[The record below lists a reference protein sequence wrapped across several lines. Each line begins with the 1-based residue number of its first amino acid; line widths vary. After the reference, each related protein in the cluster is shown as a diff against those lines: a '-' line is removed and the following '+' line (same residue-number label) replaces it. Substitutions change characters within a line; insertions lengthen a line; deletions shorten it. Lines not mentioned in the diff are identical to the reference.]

1 MDTTRVVRGLAH
13 IILGLKQKGHLH
25 IMASKPSSP
34 GPNATPATPAKQAR
48 SRKAATPSQTEQG
61 RAGSAGGVVLP
72 KEPTAKAS
80 ASSAKKAAAT
90 TATDDVTAPAAKT
103 PKKKPRKLN
112 KEPISTSTEAAKPTV
127 TSKTTADVPSPS
139 ELEAL
144 KSRVRGLEAKVEE
157 LYKAGAIPDSRPGRS
172 PRRRGKGRKASSTA
186 QVPTLST
193 TANESDSR
201 VQEIADDEEEEADE
215 ELVRLEGEL
224 EVARQDLEHFNPR
237 SQGAKSRGTEYIEE
251 IDRDVPGARAGTER
265 QVTLSGSYRIPI
277 PANVNLEDV
286 KTIKSG
292 VSAAQNVARSFLEQR
307 RAAAAVRASE
317 NNASS
322 PQQQSSSRTT
332 KVPAS
337 KSSSATTPKPKR
349 SMSSTMEVA
358 VDNSDGKQSWSEW
371 IGGYSMAITRAVSKI
386 EHEAAVEAQRGGG
399 SAGASR
405 PSAGGRRTSA
415 PTSKKAAGKR
425 PAAKATLSGEQVHG
439 LMS

>member
-1 MDTTRVVRGLAH
+1 
-13 IILGLKQKGHLH
+13 
-25 IMASKPSSP
+25 MASMPSSP

-72 KEPTAKAS
+72 KEPATKAS
-80 ASSAKKAAAT
+80 ASSAKKAAGIPS
-90 TATDDVTAPAAKT
+90 TDDGTAAAAKT

-112 KEPISTSTEAAKPTV
+112 KEPTSTSTDATKSTV
-127 TSKTTADVPSPS
+127 TSKTPADVPSPS

-172 PRRRGKGRKASSTA
+172 PRRRGKGRKASSAA

-193 TANESDSR
+193 VTNDNSNSG
-201 VQEIADDEEEEADE
+201 VQELEDDEEEADE

-224 EVARQDLEHFNPR
+224 EVARQDLEHFTPR
-237 SQGAKSRGTEYIEE
+237 SKGATSRGTEYVEE
-251 IDRDVPGARAGTER
+251 IDRGASGASAGTER

-337 KSSSATTPKPKR
+337 KSSSGATPKPKR

-399 SAGASR
+399 SAGTSR

>member
-1 MDTTRVVRGLAH
+1 
-13 IILGLKQKGHLH
+13 
-25 IMASKPSSP
+25 
-34 GPNATPATPAKQAR
+34 
-48 SRKAATPSQTEQG
+48 
-61 RAGSAGGVVLP
+61 
-72 KEPTAKAS
+72 
-80 ASSAKKAAAT
+80 
-90 TATDDVTAPAAKT
+90 
-103 PKKKPRKLN
+103 LN
-112 KEPISTSTEAAKPTV
+112 KEPTSTSTDTAKSTA
-127 TSKTTADVPSPS
+127 TNKTQADVPSPS

-172 PRRRGKGRKASSTA
+172 PRRRGKGRKTSSAA
-186 QVPTLST
+186 QVPTLENA
-193 TANESDSR
+193 ANDGNSR
-201 VQEIADDEEEEADE
+201 VEELDDDEQEEEADE

-224 EVARQDLEHFNPR
+224 EVARQDLEHFHPR
-237 SQGAKSRGTEYIEE
+237 TRGATNGGTEYVEE
-251 IDRDVPGARAGTER
+251 IDRGASSSAGPDR

-307 RAAAAVRASE
+307 RAAAALRAE

-322 PQQQSSSRTT
+322 PQHQPNTKTT

-337 KSSSATTPKPKR
+337 KSSSGTTTKPKR
-349 SMSSTMEVA
+349 SMSSNMEVA

-399 SAGASR
+399 GGSASASR
-405 PSAGGRRTSA
+405 PATGGRRTSA
-415 PTSKKAAGKR
+415 PTSKKVAGKR
-425 PAAKATLSGEQVHG
+425 PAAKTTLSGEQVHG

>member
-1 MDTTRVVRGLAH
+1 
-13 IILGLKQKGHLH
+13 
-25 IMASKPSSP
+25 MAVKPSSP
-34 GPNATPATPAKQAR
+34 EPNATPATPIKQAR
-48 SRKAATPSQTEQG
+48 SRKAATPSQSEQG

-72 KEPTAKAS
+72 KDSSAKVS
-80 ASSAKKAAAT
+80 ASSSKKAVVAPS
-90 TATDDVTAPAAKT
+90 TDEVTAAASKT
-103 PKKKPRKLN
+103 QKKKPRKLN
-112 KEPISTSTEAAKPTV
+112 KEPTSTPADTAKSAATNK
-127 TSKTTADVPSPS
+127 SDVPSSS

-172 PRRRGKGRKASSTA
+172 PRRRGKGRKASSSA
-186 QVPTLST
+186 QVPTLNT
-193 TANESDSR
+193 TVNDSNAR
-201 VQEIADDEEEEADE
+201 VQELDDDDEEEEADE

-224 EVARQDLEHFNPR
+224 EVARQDLEHYHPSTRGGR
-237 SQGAKSRGTEYIEE
+237 SGGAEYVEE
-251 IDRDVPGARAGTER
+251 INRGSSGTSAGTDR

-307 RAAAAVRASE
+307 RAAAALRAE

-322 PQQQSSSRTT
+322 SPQSNSKTT

-337 KSSSATTPKPKR
+337 KTSSGTTPKPKR
-349 SMSSTMEVA
+349 SMSSSMEVA

-386 EHEAAVEAQRGGG
+386 EHEAAVEAQRSGG
-399 SAGASR
+399 SGSGSGSAR
-405 PSAGGRRTSA
+405 PAAGGRRTSA
-415 PTSKKAAGKR
+415 PMSKRAAGKR
-425 PAAKATLSGEQVHG
+425 HAAKATLSSEQVHG

>member
-1 MDTTRVVRGLAH
+1 
-13 IILGLKQKGHLH
+13 
-25 IMASKPSSP
+25 
-34 GPNATPATPAKQAR
+34 
-48 SRKAATPSQTEQG
+48 
-61 RAGSAGGVVLP
+61 
-72 KEPTAKAS
+72 
-80 ASSAKKAAAT
+80 
-90 TATDDVTAPAAKT
+90 
-103 PKKKPRKLN
+103 
-112 KEPISTSTEAAKPTV
+112 
-127 TSKTTADVPSPS
+127 
-139 ELEAL
+139 L

-172 PRRRGKGRKASSTA
+172 PRRRGKGRKASSAA

-193 TANESDSR
+193 AANDSNAR
-201 VQEIADDEEEEADE
+201 VQELDDDEEEEADE

-224 EVARQDLEHFNPR
+224 EVARQDLEHFHPR
-237 SQGAKSRGTEYIEE
+237 SRGATSRGTDYVEE
-251 IDRDVPGARAGTER
+251 IERGAPGANAGTDR

-307 RAAAAVRASE
+307 RAAAAVRTAE
-317 NNASS
+317 NNGSGL
-322 PQQQSSSRTT
+322 QQSNSKTT

-337 KSSSATTPKPKR
+337 KTSSATPKPKR

-399 SAGASR
+399 SANATR
-405 PSAGGRRTSA
+405 PAAGGRRTSA

>member
-1 MDTTRVVRGLAH
+1 
-13 IILGLKQKGHLH
+13 
-25 IMASKPSSP
+25 MA
-34 GPNATPATPAKQAR
+34 
-48 SRKAATPSQTEQG
+48 KAATPSQTEQG

-72 KEPTAKAS
+72 KEPATKAS

-90 TATDDVTAPAAKT
+90 PSTDDVTAPAAKT

-112 KEPISTSTEAAKPTV
+112 KEPTSTSTDAAKPTT
-127 TSKTTADVPSPS
+127 TSKTSADVPSPS

-172 PRRRGKGRKASSTA
+172 PRRRGKGRKVSSTA

-193 TANESDSR
+193 TANESDPR

-237 SQGAKSRGTEYIEE
+237 SKGATSRGTDHVEE
-251 IDRDVPGARAGTER
+251 IDRDASGARAGTDR

-307 RAAAAVRASE
+307 RAAAAVRATE

-399 SAGASR
+399 SASASR
-405 PSAGGRRTSA
+405 PSASGRRTSA

>member
-1 MDTTRVVRGLAH
+1 
-13 IILGLKQKGHLH
+13 
-25 IMASKPSSP
+25 MASKPSSP

-72 KEPTAKAS
+72 KEPAAKAS
-80 ASSAKKAAAT
+80 PPSAKKPAAAPS
-90 TATDDVTAPAAKT
+90 TDDVTAPAAKT

-112 KEPISTSTEAAKPTV
+112 KEPTSTSTDAAKST
-127 TSKTTADVPSPS
+127 TASKTTADVPSPS

-237 SQGAKSRGTEYIEE
+237 SQGAKRGGTEYVEE
-251 IDRDVPGARAGTER
+251 IDRDAPGARAGTER

-307 RAAAAVRASE
+307 RAAAAVRATE

-399 SAGASR
+399 STGASR

>member
-1 MDTTRVVRGLAH
+1 
-13 IILGLKQKGHLH
+13 
-25 IMASKPSSP
+25 MA
-34 GPNATPATPAKQAR
+34 
-48 SRKAATPSQTEQG
+48 KAATPSQTEQG

-72 KEPTAKAS
+72 KEPAAKAS
-80 ASSAKKAAAT
+80 PSSAKKAAA
-90 TATDDVTAPAAKT
+90 APSTDDVTAPAAKT

-112 KEPISTSTEAAKPTV
+112 KEPTSTSTDAAKST
-127 TSKTTADVPSPS
+127 TASKPTADVPSPS

-157 LYKAGAIPDSRPGRS
+157 LYKAGAILDSRPGRS
-172 PRRRGKGRKASSTA
+172 PRRRGKGRKVSSTA

-201 VQEIADDEEEEADE
+201 VQEIADGEEEEADE

-237 SQGAKSRGTEYIEE
+237 SQGAKRGGTEYVEE
-251 IDRDVPGARAGTER
+251 IDRDAPRASAGTDR

-307 RAAAAVRASE
+307 RAAAAVRATE

-337 KSSSATTPKPKR
+337 KSSSTTTPKPKR

-399 SAGASR
+399 STGASR

>member
-1 MDTTRVVRGLAH
+1 M
-13 IILGLKQKGHLH
+13 
-25 IMASKPSSP
+25 
-34 GPNATPATPAKQAR
+34 
-48 SRKAATPSQTEQG
+48 
-61 RAGSAGGVVLP
+61 LP
-72 KEPTAKAS
+72 KEAPAKAS
-80 ASSAKKAAAT
+80 ASSAKKSAATPGTDAAA
-90 TATDDVTAPAAKT
+90 AVAAKT

-112 KEPISTSTEAAKPTV
+112 KEPTSTSADAAKST
-127 TSKTTADVPSPS
+127 TSTKATADVPSSS

-172 PRRRGKGRKASSTA
+172 PRRRGKGRKASSAA
-186 QVPTLST
+186 QVPTIST
-193 TANESDSR
+193 VVNDSNAR
-201 VQEIADDEEEEADE
+201 VEELDDDDEEEEADE

-224 EVARQDLEHFNPR
+224 EVARQDLELFRPR
-237 SQGAKSRGTEYIEE
+237 TRGAASRETEYVEE
-251 IDRDVPGARAGTER
+251 IDRGASGTNAGTDR

-307 RAAAAVRASE
+307 RAAAAVRAAE

-322 PQQQSSSRTT
+322 PQQQSSAKTT

-337 KSSSATTPKPKR
+337 KSSSASTPKPKR

-386 EHEAAVEAQRGGG
+386 EHEAAVEAQRTTT
-399 SAGASR
+399 ASR
-405 PSAGGRRTSA
+405 PAAGGRRTSA
-415 PTSKKAAGKR
+415 PTSKKVAGKR
-425 PAAKATLSGEQVHG
+425 PAAKTTLSGEQVHG

>member
-1 MDTTRVVRGLAH
+1 
-13 IILGLKQKGHLH
+13 
-25 IMASKPSSP
+25 MAANPSSP
-34 GPNATPATPAKQAR
+34 GPNATTATPIKQAR
-48 SRKAATPSQTEQG
+48 SRKAGTTSQTEQG

-72 KEPTAKAS
+72 KEP
-80 ASSAKKAAAT
+80 SAKVPAASTKKAIAT
-90 TATDDVTAPAAKT
+90 PSTDDVNAAALKT
-103 PKKKPRKLN
+103 QKKKPRKLN
-112 KEPISTSTEAAKPTV
+112 KEPTSTSTDTAKSTA
-127 TSKTTADVPSPS
+127 TNKNQADVPSPS

-157 LYKAGAIPDSRPGRS
+157 LYKAGAISDSRPGHS
-172 PRRRGKGRKASSTA
+172 PRRRGKGRKTSSAA
-186 QVPTLST
+186 QIPTLST
-193 TANESDSR
+193 TAAQDSNAR
-201 VQEIADDEEEEADE
+201 VQELDDDEEDEADE

-224 EVARQDLEHFNPR
+224 EVARQDLEHFHPR
-237 SQGAKSRGTEYIEE
+237 TRGATSGRTEYVEE
-251 IDRDVPGARAGTER
+251 IDRGASSGAGPDR

-307 RAAAAVRASE
+307 RAAATLRAE

-322 PQQQSSSRTT
+322 SQQQSGTKTT

-386 EHEAAVEAQRGGG
+386 EHEAAVEAQRSGNGGG
-399 SAGASR
+399 GTSR
-405 PSAGGRRTSA
+405 PAAGGRRTSA
-415 PTSKKAAGKR
+415 PTSKKVAGKR
-425 PAAKATLSGEQVHG
+425 PAAKTTLSGEQVHG

>member
-1 MDTTRVVRGLAH
+1 
-13 IILGLKQKGHLH
+13 
-25 IMASKPSSP
+25 MASKPSSP

-72 KEPTAKAS
+72 KEPATKAS

-90 TATDDVTAPAAKT
+90 PSTEDVTAPAAKT

-112 KEPISTSTEAAKPTV
+112 KEPTSTSTDAAKST
-127 TSKTTADVPSPS
+127 TASKTTADVPSPS

-193 TANESDSR
+193 TANETDSR
-201 VQEIADDEEEEADE
+201 VQEVGDDEEEEADE

-237 SQGAKSRGTEYIEE
+237 SSKGATSRGTEYVEE
-251 IDRDVPGARAGTER
+251 IDRDAPGARAGTER

-307 RAAAAVRASE
+307 RAAAAVRATE

-322 PQQQSSSRTT
+322 SQQQSSSRTT

-371 IGGYSMAITRAVSKI
+371 IGGYSLAITRAVSKI

-399 SAGASR
+399 SASASR

>member
-1 MDTTRVVRGLAH
+1 MV
-13 IILGLKQKGHLH
+13 
-25 IMASKPSSP
+25 SKPSSP
-34 GPNATPATPAKQAR
+34 GPNATPSTPAKQAR
-48 SRKAATPSQTEQG
+48 SRKAAIPSQTEQG

-72 KEPTAKAS
+72 KEPATKAS

-90 TATDDVTAPAAKT
+90 PSTDDVTAPAAKT

-112 KEPISTSTEAAKPTV
+112 KEPTSTSTDVAKST
-127 TSKTTADVPSPS
+127 TASKTATDVPSPS

-157 LYKAGAIPDSRPGRS
+157 LYKAGAIPDSRPGRY

-201 VQEIADDEEEEADE
+201 VQELADDEGEEADE

-237 SQGAKSRGTEYIEE
+237 SRGATSRGTEYVEE
-251 IDRDVPGARAGTER
+251 IDRDAPGARAGTDR

-307 RAAAAVRASE
+307 RAAAAVRATE
-317 NNASS
+317 NNTSS

-399 SAGASR
+399 SASASR

>member
-1 MDTTRVVRGLAH
+1 MTT
-13 IILGLKQKGHLH
+13 
-25 IMASKPSSP
+25 KPSSP
-34 GPNATPATPAKQAR
+34 GLNATPATPIKQAR
-48 SRKAATPSQTEQG
+48 SRKAATPSQSEQG

-72 KEPTAKAS
+72 KEPPAKLP
-80 ASSAKKAAAT
+80 ASSMKKTVVASSTDEVT
-90 TATDDVTAPAAKT
+90 TAASKAQ
-103 PKKKPRKLN
+103 KKKPRKLN
-112 KEPISTSTEAAKPTV
+112 KEPTSTPADAAK
-127 TSKTTADVPSPS
+127 STATNRTDIPSSS

-157 LYKAGAIPDSRPGRS
+157 LYKAGVIPDSRPGRS

-193 TANESDSR
+193 TTNDSNAR
-201 VQEIADDEEEEADE
+201 VQELDDGDEEEEADE

-224 EVARQDLEHFNPR
+224 EVARQDLEHYHPSTRGGR
-237 SQGAKSRGTEYIEE
+237 SGGADYVEE
-251 IDRDVPGARAGTER
+251 IDRGASGTSAGTDR

-307 RAAAAVRASE
+307 RAAAALRAE
-317 NNASS
+317 NNAPAPS
-322 PQQQSSSRTT
+322 QSSAKTT

-349 SMSSTMEVA
+349 SMSSNMEVA
-358 VDNSDGKQSWSEW
+358 VDNSDGKQSWAEW

-399 SAGASR
+399 SGGGSGSAR
-405 PSAGGRRTSA
+405 PATGGRRTSA
-415 PTSKKAAGKR
+415 PMSKRATGKR
-425 PAAKATLSGEQVHG
+425 PAAKATLSSEQVHG